1 MFDVFISYITKQI
14 DLTSEEIEM
23 LRTCHIYRKIKKRQ
37 FLLHEG
43 EVCKYSC
50 FVIKGCLRSYRIS
63 NDGNEHIL
71 RFAVENWWINDN
83 ESYNSGEPAKSN
95 IDALEDTEV
104 ILILKGNLDLLLVK
118 IPSVKMLIERLL
130 ARSYDASQ
138 NRIYL
143 NISSTAE
150 EKYNHFIKTYPSLL
164 ARLPLRTIA
173 SYLGVSRETLS
184 RIRK

>member
-1 MFDVFISYITKQI
+1 MFDLFIRYITNKI

-23 LRTCHIYRKIKKRQ
+23 LRMCHIYRKIRKRQ

-71 RFAVENWWINDN
+71 RFAVENWWANDN
-83 ESYNSGEPAKSN
+83 ESYNTGEPAKSN
-95 IDALEDTEV
+95 IDALEDTDV
-104 ILILKGNLDLLLVK
+104 ILLSKENLDQLLVK
-118 IPSVKMLIERLL
+118 IPSLQKLIERLL
-130 ARSYDASQ
+130 ARSYDAGQ

-150 EKYNHFIKTYPSLL
+150 EKYHHFIKTYPTLL

-184 RIRK
+184 RIRN